1 MDLNQAKEVVKKEIA
16 KLIKFEGLVEDQQ
29 KLLGDASLLD
39 LMSLVELCI
48 QLEDYASNEGFE
60 FDLDLRLYSLPV

>member
-29 KLLGDASLLD
+29 KLLETHLFW
-39 LMSLVELCI
+39 I
-48 QLEDYASNEGFE
+48 
-60 FDLDLRLYSLPV
+60 R